1 MNNQL
6 PATKP
11 QYHRE
16 STNTNNQSSI
26 NTQSPMTEYPNE
38 KSCRKAFVL
47 LLKNWLLIGAW
58 LLVIGYLLV
67 IDVWLLVITRL

>member
-6 PATKP
+6 PATKL

-16 STNTNNQSSI
+16 SPNTNNQSPI
-26 NTQSPMTEYPNE
+26 NIQSPMT
-38 KSCRKAFVL
+38 
-47 LLKNWLLIGAW
+47 GAW
-58 LLVIGYLLV
+58 LLVFGYLLV